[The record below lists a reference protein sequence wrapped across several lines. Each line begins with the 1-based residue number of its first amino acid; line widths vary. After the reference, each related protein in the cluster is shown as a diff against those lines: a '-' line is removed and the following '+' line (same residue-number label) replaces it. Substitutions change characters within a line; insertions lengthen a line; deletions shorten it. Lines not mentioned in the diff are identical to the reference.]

1 MPLHGLRSHSGHHSL
16 PTVIAVRDHVP
27 RQGHR
32 LAELCPIDV
41 AYRAMNTT
49 DRILVIGASAGGVDA
64 LRSLTAGLPADLSA
78 AIFVVLHIGAHK
90 SALPWL
96 LNQAGSLPARHPQDG
111 DLIEPGHIYVA
122 PPDHHM
128 ILQHGQVRLTRGPR
142 ENWARPAVDPLFRS
156 AAATYGSAVV
166 GLILTGGLN
175 DGTAG
180 LIEVKQHGGIAIVQ
194 DPDDAESSSMPRS
207 ALQHVA
213 VDHCM
218 PLQDIAALLTT
229 LIGTRDH
236 ETTHAAPAWQQ
247 GEPMTAEYTLDD
259 PIAVTCPD
267 CGGATRRIERG
278 SLTQYACHIGHVY
291 TAEIMVEAQFA
302 ALEISLAAS
311 MRALSERGELC
322 RWMEEKFRA
331 AGDLESAALWAA
343 ALNEAKERA
352 VTMGA
357 LLEAAWID
365 PDGSRRQA
373 E

>member
-1 MPLHGLRSHSGHHSL
+1 M
-16 PTVIAVRDHVP
+16 
-27 RQGHR
+27 
-32 LAELCPIDV
+32 
-41 AYRAMNTT
+41 RAT

-64 LRSLTAGLPADLSA
+64 LRTLFAALPADLSA
-78 AIFVVLHIGAHK
+78 AIFIVLHIGAHR

-96 LNQAGSLPARHPQDG
+96 LNQVNSIPARHPKDG
-111 DLIEPGHIYVA
+111 DPIEVGHIYVA
-122 PPDHHM
+122 PPDYHM
-128 ILQHGQVRLTRGPR
+128 IVQRGQVRLTRGPR

-180 LIEVKQHGGIAIVQ
+180 LIKIKQHGGIAIVQ
-194 DPDDAESSSMPRS
+194 DPADAESPGMPRS
-207 ALQHVA
+207 AMQHVA
-213 VDHCM
+213 VDHCT
-218 PLQDIAALLTT
+218 PLHDMAALLTT

-236 ETTHAAPAWQQ
+236 EASRATHAVPAGQQ
-247 GEPMTAEYTLDD
+247 GELITAEYTLND
-259 PIAVTCPD
+259 PVSVTCPD

-322 RWMEEKFRA
+322 RWMEEKSHA
-331 AGDLESAALWAA
+331 VGDEDRAALWGT

-352 VTMGA
+352 VAMGA
-357 LLEAAWID
+357 LLEATWID
-365 PDGSRRQA
+365 PGGARLKTA
-373 E
+373 